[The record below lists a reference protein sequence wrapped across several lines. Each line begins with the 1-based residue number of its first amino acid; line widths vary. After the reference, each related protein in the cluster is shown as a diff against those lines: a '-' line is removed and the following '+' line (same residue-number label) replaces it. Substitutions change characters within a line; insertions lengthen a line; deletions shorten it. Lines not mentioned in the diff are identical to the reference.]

1 MEDWHSQGTKAE
13 VLTIAK
19 LATDNTKLLIATAT
33 GVRLTSSSKGM
44 TGSAAHL
51 SSTNRKRTNKTALV
65 VNRPIMIGSDQLYAF
80 VAVELILSEMA
91 IRAAPTHPAS
101 RKHPRKSIRLK
112 SCIAVCLTA
121 AGLAVAAPELGRD
134 GTSYR
139 TLEWTR

>member
-1 MEDWHSQGTKAE
+1 MKAGT
-13 VLTIAK
+13 LTIAK
-19 LATDNTKLLIATAT
+19 LAMDNTKLLMATAT
-33 GVRLTSSSKGM
+33 GVRLTSNSNGM

-65 VNRPIMIGSDQLYAF
+65 VNNAIMTGSDQFHAF
-80 VAVELILSEMA
+80 VAVELMLSEMA

-112 SCIAVCLTA
+112 SCIVVCFSVA
-121 AGLAVAAPELGRD
+121 AGLGVAAPEPGRD

-139 TLEWTR
+139 TLEWIR